1 MPVTPNRPRAQPAG
15 TLLRGPART
24 LTGPPRRLRANRVAG
39 HNTHAASK
47 GDPVWLFDLDNTLH
61 DTSHAIFPQIDRHMT
76 LAVQSMLQV
85 DEAQANTLRERYWR
99 RYGATMIGMVRHH
112 GVDARE
118 FLARS
123 HGFDIPPLIRAER
136 DLPRLLARLPG
147 RRILLTNAPLC
158 YATTVLR
165 HLGILHLF
173 DSLWGIEEMQLHG
186 EFRPKPSRSM
196 LRHVLAREGVEAH
209 RAILIEDTLDN
220 LRAARAIGM
229 GTVYI
234 HHPHTP
240 FGGRHYR
247 RPGYVDLR
255 INNLRQLLLH
265 ASARFLI

>member
-1 MPVTPNRPRAQPAG
+1 MPATQNRSHPQPPDATVRKQG
-15 TLLRGPART
+15 RT
-24 LTGPPRRLRANRVAG
+24 LAGPPRRLRANRLAC
-39 HNTHAASK
+39 NSAQATSDNA
-47 GDPVWLFDLDNTLH
+47 PVWLFDLDNTLH

-76 LAVQSMLQV
+76 WAVQSMLQV
-85 DEAQANTLRERYWR
+85 DEAQANVLRERYWR

-112 GVDARE
+112 GVNARE

-123 HGFDIPPLIRAER
+123 HGFDIPPLIRAGR
-136 DLPRLLARLPG
+136 DLPRLLSRLPG

-196 LRHVLAREGVEAH
+196 LRHVLACEGVEPH

-220 LRAARAIGM
+220 LRAARATGM

-265 ASARFLI
+265 ASARFLV